1 MHARDNIPTEIA
13 MFRKFLVDRSGA
25 TAIEYCLI
33 AAFLSVAII
42 AGARAIGTNINSS
55 MYGPI
60 ASNLN

>member
-1 MHARDNIPTEIA
+1 